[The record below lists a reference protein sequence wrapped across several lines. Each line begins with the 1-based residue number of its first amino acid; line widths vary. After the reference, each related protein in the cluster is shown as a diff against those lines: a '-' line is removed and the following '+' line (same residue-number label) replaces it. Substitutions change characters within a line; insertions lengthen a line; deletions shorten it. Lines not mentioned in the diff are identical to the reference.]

1 MSIELCSNKC
11 TSTSDQFCPY
21 TCGGTILDDKTILSA
36 ANCFDG
42 VIIGDYYDNSTVFI
56 EAGILIDGCP
66 IGQNISVQ
74 DIIIHPNWDW
84 DTFRNDIAILKLE
97 TSLQF
102 NSNVQPACLP
112 DIQFTPDKGLV
123 SGWGYTKA
131 TYPSS
136 HSTMLKFLRVNVVSN
151 EKCNKAWVDNVIA
164 QNFECRDLN
173 GTIIDCLNAK
183 FVYPSMICAGAEI
196 EGNCMLLK
204 KIIAIFIATFNPGLE
219 AIHV

>member
-1 MSIELCSNKC
+1 MSIKRCSYKCNSTSDELCSY
-11 TSTSDQFCPY
+11 S
-21 TCGGTILDDKTILSA
+21 CGGTILDDETILSA
-36 ANCFDG
+36 AHCFVS
-42 VIIGDYYDNSTVFI
+42 VIIVDNTTVFI
-56 EAGILIDGCP
+56 EAGIKIDGCP
-66 IGQNISVQ
+66 TAWCPSGQDISVQ
-74 DIIIHPNWDW
+74 EIIIHPNWHPP
-84 DTFRNDIAILKLE
+84 TMRNNIAILKLA
-97 TSLQF
+97 TPLQF

-204 KIIAIFIATFNPGLE
+204 KIIAIFNPGLE
-219 AIHV
+219 AIYV